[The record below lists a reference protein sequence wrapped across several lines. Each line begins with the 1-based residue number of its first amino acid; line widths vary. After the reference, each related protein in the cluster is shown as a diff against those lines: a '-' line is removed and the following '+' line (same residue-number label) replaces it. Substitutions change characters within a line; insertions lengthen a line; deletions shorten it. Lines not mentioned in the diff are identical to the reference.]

1 MEEITVRQKLVADF
15 EGLSG
20 QLRQAARYV
29 LDHPR
34 EVALLSMRKQAREAG
49 VQPATMTRLAQR
61 IGLAGY
67 ENIRSSHAAALSR
80 WSPQGFA
87 SRAAPQVE
95 RQRMQGDRA
104 LAADILDRIAVLVS
118 ELGRPEGL
126 DRLEQAARTL
136 TGARRVYCIGMRY
149 SHAIAWQLHYIL
161 SMFGDR
167 SVLLDGP
174 GGTGVNLV
182 GRIGPEDVLL
192 AVSVAPYTRAT
203 FEIAR
208 LAATRGASLVVITD
222 SEVSP
227 MARIARDLVL
237 VTTDTASFL
246 HTMAPAFVVVEILGA
261 LVAGHEGE
269 RALAALEQFDRQTGK
284 LGIHMQPHPKRKAAR
299 P

>member
-1 MEEITVRQKLVADF
+1 MEESAVRQKLVADF
-15 EGLSG
+15 DVLSG

-61 IGLAGY
+61 IGLDGY
-67 ENIRSSHAAALSR
+67 ESIRTSYAAALRR
-80 WSPQGFA
+80 WRPQGF
-87 SRAAPQVE
+87 STRAGAQVE
-95 RQRMQGDRA
+95 RQRMQGDLA
-104 LAADILDRIAVLVS
+104 LAGDILDRIAVLVA
-118 ELGRPEGL
+118 ELGRSEGL
-126 DRLEQAARTL
+126 DRLEKAARTL
-136 TGARRVYCIGMRY
+136 SGARRVYCIGMRY

-161 SMFGDR
+161 SMIGDR

-182 GRIGPEDVLL
+182 GRIEPEDALL

-203 FEIAR
+203 VEIAG
-208 LAATRGASLVVITD
+208 LASTRGAALVVITD

-227 MARIARDLVL
+227 LARMSRDVIL

-261 LVAGHEGE
+261 LIAGHEGE
-269 RALAALEQFDRQTGK
+269 RALAALEQFDAQAGK
-284 LGIHMQPHPKRKAAR
+284 LGIHLQPQPKRKASGS
-299 P
+299 